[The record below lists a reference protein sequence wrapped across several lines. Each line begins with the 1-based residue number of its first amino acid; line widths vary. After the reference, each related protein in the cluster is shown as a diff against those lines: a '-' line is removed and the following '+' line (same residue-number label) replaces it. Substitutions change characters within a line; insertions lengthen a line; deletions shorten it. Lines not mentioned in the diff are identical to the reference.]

1 VGVAKDRAAPFSRK
15 HRKYWMT
22 VLGGMVAIAV
32 LDVGIG
38 MCSYKP
44 APPTEAMTLV
54 IPVRDAAVQ
63 PFDAANSLAPH
74 AIPADVMRAFAVK
87 YPRTIPTGATRN
99 GDLYTVEFPAGAP
112 HAHATFRL
120 DGTFVS
126 ED

>member
-1 VGVAKDRAAPFSRK
+1 
-15 HRKYWMT
+15 MT

-38 MCSYKP
+38 MCSYKTP
-44 APPTEAMTLV
+44 PPTEPMTLV
-54 IPVRDAAVQ
+54 IPVRDAA
-63 PFDAANSLAPH
+63 PLPIDAANSLAPH

-87 YPRTIPTGATRN
+87 YPQTIPTGATRN
-99 GDLYTVEFPAGAP
+99 GDVYTVDFPHGAP
-112 HAHATFRL
+112 HAHASFKS

>member
-1 VGVAKDRAAPFSRK
+1 VAKDRAAPFSRK

-32 LDVGIG
+32 LDVAIG

-44 APPTEAMTLV
+44 PPPTEPMTLV

-63 PFDAANSLAPH
+63 PPDAANSLAPH

-87 YPRTIPTGATRN
+87 YPQTIPSGATRN
-99 GDLYTVEFPAGAP
+99 GDIYTVHFGARN
-112 HAHATFRL
+112 ATFKA